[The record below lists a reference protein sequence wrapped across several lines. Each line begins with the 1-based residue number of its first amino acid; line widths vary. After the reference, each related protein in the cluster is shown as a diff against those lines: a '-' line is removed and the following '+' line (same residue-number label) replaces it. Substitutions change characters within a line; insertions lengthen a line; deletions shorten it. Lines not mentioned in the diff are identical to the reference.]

1 MRNGEEPVPPTLP
14 ARLDA
19 PGSEPNSARALTL
32 PYHFAL
38 KPSISGRMSVPGFR
52 YQ

>member
-1 MRNGEEPVPPTLP
+1 MRNGGAPVPPTLP

-19 PGSEPNSARALTL
+19 PGNELNSAGAFT

-38 KPSISGRMSVPGFR
+38 KPSISGRSSVPGFR